1 MGILKKSLMSFLLLA
16 ANILNAQLSFH
27 VSTNHYFI
35 TGSTYKEIMS
45 SITANRPWGTNL
57 NFLAYTKWIVNWE
70 FETSFENQKYKPV
83 NVKVRVNSEI
93 TMPAYKP
100 PTNGISRE
108 FLVNWGNFYRKL
120 LEHELGHVR
129 ISQQAGK
136 EVYER
141 IKKFEGATSRREMH
155 REIHRI
161 ANSTIDEF
169 KKKDE
174 EYDRVTRHGLNQITT
189 RF

>member
-1 MGILKKSLMSFLLLA
+1 MGIFKKILICALLFLSYF
-16 ANILNAQLSFH
+16 LNAQLSFH
-27 VSTNHYFI
+27 VTTNHYFI
-35 TGSTYKEIMS
+35 TGSTYKEIND
-45 SITANRPWGTNL
+45 SINANRPWGTNL
-57 NFLAYTKWIVNWE
+57 NFLAFTKWTVNWE
-70 FETSFENQKYKPV
+70 FETGFENQKYKPIK
-83 NVKVRVNSEI
+83 VKVTVKSDI

-108 FLVNWGNFYRKL
+108 FLINWGNYYRKL
-120 LEHELGHVR
+120 LEHELGHVS

-136 EVYER
+136 TLYER
-141 IKKFEGATSRREMH
+141 ITKYEGSPSRHEMH
-155 REIHRI
+155 REINRI

-174 EYDRVTRHGLNQITT
+174 EYDRTTRHGLNQLTS